1 MRTDKPHIW
10 HMEMIAK
17 LCAADPEILIAMPVF
32 DLQDGRREFR
42 KCGNLLD

>member
-17 LCAADPEILIAMPVF
+17 LCAADPEILIAMP
-32 DLQDGRREFR
+32 FR
-42 KCGNLLD
+42 VVLICKTSRVPQMR